1 MEIML
6 KNSCDKDN
14 FKELKDELHPYT
26 LDDLLNLKRYHLLNL
41 IRYEKGW
48 AKFIT
53 KQPPP
58 IK

>member
-1 MEIML
+1 ML

-53 KQPPP
+53 KLPPP